1 MGEDGKGGRGEN
13 KWYAG
18 REKRGMGEDGKGGR
32 GKNKWYAG
40 REKREWG
47 RMERG
52 EGEKGGIQKKK
63 KKTKCTKAV
72 GIAGLLTINDVC
84 HSLHL

>member
-32 GKNKWYAG
+32 GEG
-40 REKREWG
+40 RYP
-47 RMERG
+47 
-52 EGEKGGIQKKK
+52 KKK
-63 KKTKCTKAV
+63 KKTKCTKAI